1 LVKRLIAV
9 CVCAGLLSGCTPA
22 ALVICEPL
30 ERAYAGD
37 LTAAV
42 EAIDKTAI
50 ADTENDRFLYRAQR
64 GHLLHLAGEFEESNR
79 EFELAIAAAEELE
92 PLSITGTIT
101 DYTFNETVKAYPGE
115 DFERAYLH
123 YYMTL
128 NYLMLDD
135 LEGALIECRRLD
147 EVFRKLDARYE
158 EGTERYQDDGF
169 IRYLSGLIYE
179 ALGKQE
185 DAFIDYLLAARAY
198 EGESGLG
205 ASMGVPQGLA
215 ESLVWLGRRVGRE
228 DDAGALVDTVGMLRP
243 VPAGMGEI
251 VVVIDSG
258 WAPYKL
264 EESIEFPIYGPLVP
278 DDLRGSSFLAAYVKI
293 AYPVFQSVSWT
304 PDGFRVG
311 ATRIGAPAGG
321 GDAPVGRDDD
331 TSEGA
336 ALGSGGPAAS
346 SHRVE
351 HAWAER
357 AQDIDALARWT
368 LERRIGAI
376 KLRSTL
382 RATTKQIA
390 LAKAKHDRKEKR
402 NENGGIGGGLGAE
415 ILNWVVEDVVTRV
428 VAETEQADTRSWI
441 TLPAGMW
448 IARIPVEAGEYDV
461 MIAPEGT
468 ASRIV
473 LGRVTVPPGGKA
485 FRAARVYGGP
495 HPVRCD

>member
-1 LVKRLIAV
+1 MVKRLFAV

-22 ALVICEPL
+22 ARVICEPL
-30 ERAYAGD
+30 EKAYAGD
-37 LTAAV
+37 LTAAI
-42 EAIDKTAI
+42 EAIDKTSI
-50 ADTENDRFLYRAQR
+50 ANSEKDRLLYRAQR
-64 GHLLHLAGEFEESNR
+64 GHLLHLAGEFEESNH
-79 EFELAIAAAEELE
+79 EFDLAVVAANELE
-92 PLSITGTIT
+92 PVSITGAIA
-101 DYTFNETVKAYPGE
+101 DYTLNETVKAYVGE

-135 LEGALIECRRLD
+135 LEGALVECRRLD

-158 EGTERYQDDGF
+158 EGTDRYQDDGF

-179 ALGKQE
+179 AMGKRE
-185 DAFIDYLLAARAY
+185 DAFIDYLLAVRAY

-205 ASMGVPQGLA
+205 ALMGVPQGLA
-215 ESLVWLGRRVGRE
+215 ESFVWLGRLLGRE
-228 DDAGALVDTVGMLRP
+228 DETRALVDTVGVLGP
-243 VPAGMGEI
+243 VPEGMGEI
-251 VVVIDSG
+251 VVIVNSG

-264 EESIEFPIYGPLVP
+264 EESIEFPIHRALVP
-278 DDLRGSSFLAAYVKI
+278 EGFRGGSYLAAYVKI
-293 AYPVFQSVSWT
+293 AYPVFQSVPWA

-311 ATRIGAPAGG
+311 ATCAADSAAGHTVHG
-321 GDAPVGRDDD
+321 
-331 TSEGA
+331 
-336 ALGSGGPAAS
+336 
-346 SHRVE
+346 
-351 HAWAER
+351 WAER

-390 LAKAKHDRKEKR
+390 LAKAKHDREEKR
-402 NENGGIGGGLGAE
+402 KKDDKKDDGFGARV
-415 ILNWVVEDVVTRV
+415 LMWVVENAITHA

-448 IARIPVEAGEYDV
+448 IARIPVEPGEYEVSLTPDGGV
-461 MIAPEGT
+461 RSVA
-468 ASRIV
+468 
-473 LGRVTVPPGGKA
+473 LGEVKVPAGGKA
-485 FRAARVYGGP
+485 FCVARVFGGA

>member
-1 LVKRLIAV
+1 MVKRLVAV

-30 ERAYAGD
+30 EEVYAGD

-42 EAIDKTAI
+42 LAIDKTAI

-64 GHLLHLAGEFEESNR
+64 GHLLHLAGEFEESNH
-79 EFELAIAAAEELE
+79 EFELAVAVAEELE

-101 DYTFNETVKAYPGE
+101 DYTFNETVRAYPGE

-128 NYLMLDD
+128 NYLMLND
-135 LEGALIECRRLD
+135 LEGALVECRRLD

-158 EGTERYQDDGF
+158 EGTDRYQDDGF

-179 ALGKQE
+179 ALGEQE
-185 DAFIDYLLAARAY
+185 DAFIDYLLAAGAY
-198 EGESGLG
+198 DGESGLG
-205 ASMGVPQGLA
+205 ASMGVPQGLV
-215 ESLVWLGRRVGRE
+215 ESLVWLGHRLGRE
-228 DDAGALVDTVGMLRP
+228 DDAGALVDTVGVQRP

-264 EESIEFPIYGPLVP
+264 EESIEFPIHAALVP
-278 DDLRGSSFLAAYVKI
+278 DDLRGSSYLAAYVKI
-293 AYPVFQSVSWT
+293 AYPVLQSVPWAL
-304 PDGFRVG
+304 DGFRVG
-311 ATRIGAPAGG
+311 ATRI
-321 GDAPVGRDDD
+321 DATD
-331 TSEGA
+331 
-336 ALGSGGPAAS
+336 S
-346 SHRVE
+346 SLVPSRRAE

-357 AQDIDALARWT
+357 TQDIDALARWT
-368 LERRIGAI
+368 LERRIGAL

-390 LAKAKHDRKEKR
+390 LAKAKHDREEKR
-402 NENGGIGGGLGAE
+402 KEDSSEDNGFGAT
-415 ILNWVVEDVVTRV
+415 LLRWVVEDVVTRV

-441 TLPAGMW
+441 TLPSGMW
-448 IARIPVEAGEYDV
+448 IARIPVPAGEYEV
-461 MIAPEGT
+461 MIAPEGAAT
-468 ASRIV
+468 PVV
-473 LGRVTVPPGGKA
+473 LGLVTVPPGGKA
-485 FRAARVYGGP
+485 FRAARIFGGP

>member
-1 LVKRLIAV
+1 LVKRLVAV

-30 ERAYAGD
+30 EEVYAGD

-42 EAIDKTAI
+42 LAIDKTAI

-64 GHLLHLAGEFEESNR
+64 GHLLHLGGEFEKSNH
-79 EFELAIAAAEELE
+79 EFELAAAVAEELE

-158 EGTERYQDDGF
+158 EGTDRYQDDGF

-205 ASMGVPQGLA
+205 ASMGVPQGLV
-215 ESLVWLGRRVGRE
+215 ESFVWLGRRLGRE
-228 DDAGALVDTVGMLRP
+228 DDTGALVDTVGVQRP

-264 EESIEFPIYGPLVP
+264 EESIEFPIYSALVP
-278 DDLRGSSFLAAYVKI
+278 EDFRGSSYLAAYVKI
-293 AYPVFQSVSWT
+293 AYPVFESVPWT

-311 ATRIGAPAGG
+311 ATRIGARDGEEDDAGG
-321 GDAPVGRDDD
+321 QSSSGR
-331 TSEGA
+331 
-336 ALGSGGPAAS
+336 GGLAMS
-346 SHRVE
+346 SRRVE

-357 AQDIDALARWT
+357 VQDIDALARWT

-390 LAKAKHDRKEKR
+390 LAKAKHDREEKR
-402 NENGGIGGGLGAE
+402 KADNGKDDGFGASLLRW
-415 ILNWVVEDVVTRV
+415 IVEDVVTRV

-448 IARIPVEAGEYDV
+448 IARIPVEPGEYDV
-461 MIAPEGT
+461 KIAPEGMAT
-468 ASRIV
+468 PVV

-485 FRAARVYGGP
+485 FRAARVLGGP

>member
-1 LVKRLIAV
+1 MVKRIVAV

-22 ALVICEPL
+22 ARVICEPL
-30 ERAYAGD
+30 EKAYAGD

-64 GHLLHLAGEFEESNR
+64 GHLLHLAGKFEESNH
-79 EFELAIAAAEELE
+79 EFELAVIAAGELE
-92 PLSITGTIT
+92 PVSITGTVA
-101 DYTFNETVKAYPGE
+101 DYTLNETVKAYPGE

-135 LEGALIECRRLD
+135 LEGALVECRRLD

-158 EGTERYQDDGF
+158 EGTDRYQDDGF
-169 IRYLSGLIYE
+169 IRYLSGLIHE
-179 ALGKQE
+179 AIGKQE
-185 DAFIDYLLAARAY
+185 DAFIDYLLAAGAY
-198 EGESGLG
+198 EGESGIG
-205 ASMGVPQGLA
+205 ASMGIPQGLA
-215 ESLVWLGRRVGRE
+215 ESFVGLGRQLGRE
-228 DDAGALVDTVGMLRP
+228 DDTRALVDTVGVLSP

-251 VVVIDSG
+251 VVIIDSG

-264 EESIEFPIYGPLVP
+264 EESIEFPIYKGLVP
-278 DDLRGSSFLAAYVKI
+278 NDLRGSSHLAAYVKI
-293 AYPVFQSVSWT
+293 AYPVFQSVPWT
-304 PDGFRVG
+304 VDEFRVG
-311 ATRIGAPAGG
+311 VTRVGALVGGEDGAGG
-321 GDAPVGRDDD
+321 QSA
-331 TSEGA
+331 TGA
-336 ALGSGGPAAS
+336 GGPAAY

-357 AQDIDALARWT
+357 TQDVDALARWT

-382 RATTKQIA
+382 RATVKQVA
-390 LAKAKHDRKEKR
+390 LAKAKHDREGKR
-402 NENGGIGGGLGAE
+402 TKDDNKDDSFGAWF
-415 ILNWVVEDVVTRV
+415 LRAVVEDVVTRA

-448 IARIPVEAGEYDV
+448 IARIPALPGEYEV
-461 MIAPEGT
+461 TIVPEGT
-468 ASRIV
+468 GTPVA
-473 LGRVTVPPGGKA
+473 LGRVTVSSGGKV
-485 FRAARVYGGP
+485 FRAARVFGGP